1 MNYLYINEISPTFM
15 RAKILGFSALSAVVL
30 FAPVLASAQNIIS
43 VFATLTYILNSLMVL
58 FITLAIVVFF
68 WGLVK
73 YIFNRQGG
81 EKEGAAGASL
91 MLWGIIALFVMV
103 SIWGI
108 IGVLRNT
115 FGVNANTG
123 SIPQPPGTTV
133 VGSFLN
139 QMWR

>member
-1 MNYLYINEISPTFM
+1 M
-15 RAKILGFSALSAVVL
+15 RAKIASFSTLAIAMLLLPAM
-30 FAPVLASAQNIIS
+30 ASAQT
-43 VFATLTYILNSLMVL
+43 VFNVLGVFTSLLNGLMVL

-68 WGLVK
+68 WGLIK

-91 MLWGIIALFVMV
+91 MIWGIIALFVMV

-115 FGVNANTG
+115 FGVTANTG
-123 SIPQPPGTTV
+123 SIPQPPGTTI
-133 VGSFLN
+133 VGSILN
-139 QMWR
+139 QIGVRSNFSN